1 MIRGGNMIVLKIIE
15 YVVLAYLL
23 IWALQFIWGTIGFCL
38 LLRESGNNQDFIRK
52 VSDLTNKD
60 KTKWLL
66 LKWPLV
72 LYRMKRN
79 KRP

>member
-1 MIRGGNMIVLKIIE
+1 MIILKLFG

-23 IWALQFIWGTIGFCL
+23 VWVLQFIWGTIGFCL

-66 LKWPLV
+66 LKWPVV
-72 LYRMKRN
+72 LYRMKKS

>member
-1 MIRGGNMIVLKIIE
+1 MIILKLIE
-15 YVVLAYLL
+15 YVILAYLL

-66 LKWPLV
+66 LKWPVV

>member
-1 MIRGGNMIVLKIIE
+1 MYYDHFETFWICCISIPFNLGPTV
-15 YVVLAYLL
+15 YL
-23 IWALQFIWGTIGFCL
+23 GTIGFCL
-38 LLRESGNNQDFIRK
+38 LLRESGNNQDFIEK
-52 VSDLTNKD
+52 VLNLDNKD

-72 LYRMKRN
+72 LYRMKKS

>member
-1 MIRGGNMIVLKIIE
+1 MIILKLIE
-15 YVVLAYLL
+15 YVVLTYLL

-66 LKWPLV
+66 LKWPVV

>member
-1 MIRGGNMIVLKIIE
+1 MIILKIFG

-38 LLRESGNNQDFIRK
+38 LLKESGNNQDFIRK

-72 LYRMKRN
+72 LYRMKKS

>member
-1 MIRGGNMIVLKIIE
+1 MIILKLIE
-15 YVVLAYLL
+15 YAVLAYLL

-66 LKWPLV
+66 LKWPVV

>member
-1 MIRGGNMIVLKIIE
+1 MIILKLFG
-15 YVVLAYLL
+15 YVILTYLS
-23 IWALQFIWGTIGFCL
+23 IWVLQFIWGTIGFCL

-66 LKWPLV
+66 LKWPVV
-72 LYRMKRN
+72 LYRMKKS

>member
-1 MIRGGNMIVLKIIE
+1 MIRGGNMIILKMIE
-15 YVVLAYLL
+15 YVILAYLL

-66 LKWPLV
+66 LKWPVV

>member
-1 MIRGGNMIVLKIIE
+1 MIRGGNMIILKMIE
-15 YVVLAYLL
+15 YVILAYLL

-38 LLRESGNNQDFIRK
+38 LLKESGNNQDFIRK

>member
-1 MIRGGNMIVLKIIE
+1 MIILKMIE
-15 YVVLAYLL
+15 YAVLAYLL
-23 IWALQFIWGTIGFCL
+23 IWVLQFIWGTIGFCL

-66 LKWPLV
+66 LKWPVV

>member
-1 MIRGGNMIVLKIIE
+1 MIILKMIE
-15 YVVLAYLL
+15 YVILAYLL

-66 LKWPLV
+66 LKWPVV

>member
-1 MIRGGNMIVLKIIE
+1 MIILKIFG

-23 IWALQFIWGTIGFCL
+23 IWALQFIWGTISFCL
-38 LLRESGNNQDFIRK
+38 FLRESGNNQDFIEK
-52 VSDLTNKD
+52 VLNLNNKD

-66 LKWPLV
+66 LKWPVV

>member
-1 MIRGGNMIVLKIIE
+1 MIVLKLIG
-15 YVVLAYLL
+15 YVIWAYLT
-23 IWALQFIWGTIGFCL
+23 IWLLQFIWGAIGFCVL
-38 LLRESGNNQDFIRK
+38 LKASRYNESFVNKILNLD
-52 VSDLTNKD
+52 NKD

-66 LKWPLV
+66 LKWPIV

>member
-1 MIRGGNMIVLKIIE
+1 MIRGGNMIILKIIR
-15 YVVLAYLL
+15 YAVLAYLL
-23 IWALQFIWGTIGFCL
+23 VWALQFIWGTIGFCL

-66 LKWPLV
+66 LKWPVV

>member
-1 MIRGGNMIVLKIIE
+1 MIILKIIR
-15 YVVLAYLL
+15 YAVLAYLL
-23 IWALQFIWGTIGFCL
+23 VWALQFIWGTIGFCL

-66 LKWPLV
+66 LKWPVV

>member
-1 MIRGGNMIVLKIIE
+1 MIVLKFIG
-15 YVVLAYLL
+15 YTVLAYLL

-38 LLRESGNNQDFIRK
+38 LLRESGNNQDFIEK
-52 VSDLTNKD
+52 VLNLDNKD

-72 LYRMKRN
+72 LYRMK
-79 KRP
+79 KSKQP